1 MALSFDN
8 RCIDSVAQLICLGV
22 DPATIR
28 ETLLAREFMI
38 TEYDAY
44 LCYKAAQLL
53 LKLGFYEDQPLYQS

>member
-38 TEYDAY
+38 TVSQETAS
-44 LCYKAAQLL
+44 QLL
-53 LKLGFYEDQPLYQS
+53 AKH